1 MSKNKIVIVGGGS
14 AGWMTAAAM
23 IRYFPNKQITL
34 VESANIPTI
43 GVGESTT
50 AAMRHFIRSHLKIE
64 DVDFMPGA
72 DAIFKLSVKFN
83 DFYHLNDG
91 GFHYPFGKP
100 LLENLGN
107 SGIEAW
113 DIVKYYNKDLPKDD
127 FTQSYFPAY
136 ELFTNNKVSENKNG
150 EFGNFNFLTDVG
162 YHLDANKLGV
172 FLRDKYCIPRGVTN
186 TIGEVSNVNLNS
198 KGFVQ
203 SLELSDGSIIE
214 GDLFIDC
221 TGFRSVLLGKT
232 MQSKF
237 IDLSHKLPNNRA
249 WATPIQYKDVY
260 KEMTPFTTSTALKN
274 GWAWYTPIA
283 SRIGNGYAYC
293 DKFTTPE
300 AALDEFKEY
309 LASDKVPIKLSK
321 EEIDKLPFFEIKMQ
335 AGYRQEAWI
344 KNVVGIGLSQGFLE
358 PLEGTG
364 LFFIIESI
372 LQLVKLLG
380 RKDVN
385 QLMIDAYN
393 LNMKGMSESWADI
406 LSVLYAQT
414 IREDSDYW
422 FDIKYKK
429 FELDLLDIDKL
440 TSYVSF
446 KTNLSRIT
454 HDHSS
459 QWTNYDA
466 YTAFA
471 HGCDFTFDVDDQIM
485 DRWSLWDNKLVNY
498 KELSKQ
504 FKSVFE
510 QRKHKWSAESRK
522 EMHVYD
528 YMKKNNLIRKDIK

>member
-1 MSKNKIVIVGGGS
+1 MSKQKIVIVGGGS
-14 AGWMTAAAM
+14 AGWMAASAM
-23 IRYFPNKQITL
+23 IRYFPTKEITL

-50 AAMRHFIRSHLKIE
+50 AAMRHFIKAHLKIE
-64 DVDFMPGA
+64 DKDFMTGA

-83 DFYHLNDG
+83 DFYHLGDG

-100 LLENLGN
+100 LLDNLGN

-113 DIVKYYNKDLPKDD
+113 SIVKHYNKELSKDD

-136 ELFTNNKVSENKNG
+136 ELFTNNKISENANG
-150 EFGNFNFLTDVG
+150 EFDNFDFLTDAG

-186 TIGEVSNVNLNS
+186 IVSDVLNINLDS
-198 KGFVQ
+198 KGFVKN
-203 SLELSDGSIIE
+203 LELSNGSILD

-221 TGFRSVLLGKT
+221 TGFRSKLLGNT

-293 DKFTTPE
+293 DKYTTPE
-300 AALDEFKEY
+300 DALSEFKEY

-344 KNVVGIGLSQGFLE
+344 KNVVGIGLAQGFLE

-372 LQLVKLLG
+372 LQLVKMLG

-385 QLMIDAYN
+385 QLLIDAYN
-393 LNMKGMSESWADI
+393 LNMKDMTESWVDI

-414 IREDSDYW
+414 IREDSEYW

-429 FELDLLDIDKL
+429 FDKELLEVDAVK
-440 TSYVSF
+440 SYVGIRS
-446 KTNLSRIT
+446 NLPRMT
-454 HDHSS
+454 RDHSS
-459 QWTNYDA
+459 QFTNYDA

-471 HGCDFTFDVDDQIM
+471 HGCEFSFDVDDQVM
-485 DRWSLWDNKLVNY
+485 DRWGLWDSRRVSY
-498 KELSKQ
+498 TELSKQ
-504 FKSVFE
+504 FDTVFKH
-510 QRKHKWSAESRK
+510 RKYRWSMNAKK

-528 YMKKNNLIRKDIK
+528 YMKKHHLIRKDII